1 MDEGGSWRMAE
12 AGVRRREEEVGGR
25 GWRRLENGEDRGW
38 CLEETGGGW
47 RRLEEFGFWRRLDVG
62 GGWRRWR
69 LEEEERSR
77 DTHCV
82 SVLR

>member
-47 RRLEEFGFWRRLDVG
+47 RSLDFG
-62 GGWRRWR
+62 GGWM
-69 LEEEERSR
+69 LEE
-77 DTHCV
+77 DGGGGG
-82 SVLR
+82 